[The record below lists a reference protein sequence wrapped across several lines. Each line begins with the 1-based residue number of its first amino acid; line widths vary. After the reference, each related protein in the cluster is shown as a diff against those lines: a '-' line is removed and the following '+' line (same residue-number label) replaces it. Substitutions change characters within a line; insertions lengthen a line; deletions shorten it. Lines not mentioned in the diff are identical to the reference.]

1 MFDVPQHISPVA
13 ALIPSSTADVLRIVI
28 AADPAARETLG
39 SIAGS
44 FDDLLVLDEL
54 EADEALA
61 SRLGVL
67 TPDVLLCEV
76 GRDAAP
82 LAQIAR
88 LATPSLLLVGTAA
101 QRSGAIAAGARGVI
115 DRNATP
121 RRIHAALHAV
131 AEGLRVVDGERI
143 ADPRAEEGPLD
154 ESLTAR
160 ELDVLQLLTAGM
172 TNKEIAQRLGITE
185 HTVKFHVNAILG
197 KLHAETRTEA
207 VVSAARRGI
216 VVL

>member
-13 ALIPSSTADVLRIVI
+13 ALIPSSAADVLRIVI

-44 FDDLLVLDEL
+44 FDDLLVLDEID
-54 EADEALA
+54 ADEGLI

-67 TPDVLLCEV
+67 TPDVLLCEI

-88 LATPSLLLVGTAA
+88 LATPSVLLVGSAA
-101 QRSGAIAAGARGVI
+101 QRSGAIASGARGVI
-115 DRNATP
+115 DRHATP

-131 AEGLRVVDGERI
+131 AEGLRVVDGERL
-143 ADPRAEEGPLD
+143 DPRAEEEPLD

-172 TNKEIAQRLGITE
+172 TNKEIAHQLGITE